1 MISRE
6 KLLLAAMRVFT
17 ESGFRGATTRRIAEE
32 AGVNEVTL
40 FRLFK
45 SKTALINEAAKLH
58 ARLRMEHA
66 LPVQPLDP
74 QRELTEWCAAQLGFL
89 QKSRSLIRKCMAE
102 LEEHPEMGE
111 CMRHGPAASHTQL
124 RRYAHALASQNQ
136 TDISG
141 DLVDVAC
148 TMLMGALFADA
159 MGREFM
165 PRMYPQPVGR
175 APARYARMFLR
186 TLGIADVRHASA
198 NGNGHR
204 TRRAT
209 RA

>member
-6 KLLLAAMRVFT
+6 KLLEAAMRVFA

-66 LPVQPLDP
+66 LPVHPQDP
-74 QRELTEWCAAQLGFL
+74 QRELTDWCAAQLGFL
-89 QKSRSLIRKCMAE
+89 KKSRALIRKCMAE
-102 LEEHPEMGE
+102 LEEHPEMGD
-111 CMRHGPAASHTQL
+111 CMRHGPASSHTQI
-124 RRYAHALASQNQ
+124 RRYAHALASENG
-136 TDISG
+136 TDISA
-141 DLVDVAC
+141 DLIDVAC

-159 MGREFM
+159 MGRDFM
-165 PRMYPQPVGR
+165 PRLYPQPEGR

-186 TLGIADVRHASA
+186 ALGIVEVRQASA
-198 NGNGHR
+198 NGHHP
-204 TRRAT
+204 RRVA